1 MTNNLLSFL
10 QENIGRKK
18 PNHPN
23 LSKLTIVIPS
33 YCRQDFIIRQCA
45 NWHGSGA
52 SVVIMDGS
60 PKPLANTLYQAIAD
74 LDDVTYVHSATIVV
88 DRLKHA
94 ATLIK
99 TPYAVLCGD
108 DEFLL
113 ASGVCSAIA
122 LLEQDQDIVACIG
135 QSLHYYLSNNGSQCH
150 YGAGYDTYKYEVRQD
165 DVQDRLNASVKN
177 YNAATCYAVTRSH
190 VWRRSWGNV
199 QRCSSGHVIELEHA
213 FTTYIWGKLASV
225 DDVYWMR
232 SDENPPAETVDV
244 KRLPIQEWWASNKFK
259 TERANFVTKL
269 GDELISVQHIDRANA
284 KALVINAFELLLRE
298 QKYPSNSSFRQQC
311 RQFAVNTL
319 KEWMPRIWVG
329 HLIQLRSRLR
339 PIAPATGN
347 FGNLVDLK
355 ATKTPLPFLFN
366 DEVVSDLSAME
377 KLIADFYKARRD
389 QSE

>member
-60 PKPLANTLYQAIAD
+60 PKPLANTLYQAITG
-74 LDDVTYVHSATIVV
+74 LGDVTYVHSATVIV

-122 LLEQDQDIVACIG
+122 LLEKDQDLVACIG
-135 QSLHYYLSNNGSQCH
+135 QSLHYYLSNNGSQCN
-150 YGAGYDTYKYEVRQD
+150 YGTGYDTYRYEVRHD
-165 DVQDRLNASVKN
+165 NVQDRLNASVKN
-177 YNAATCYAVTRSH
+177 YNAATCYAVTRSP
-190 VWRRSWGNV
+190 VWRRSWGNL
-199 QRCSSGHVIELEHA
+199 QRCSSGDVNELEHA
-213 FTTYIWGKLASV
+213 LTTYIWGNLASV

-232 SDENPPAETVDV
+232 SDENPPAETVDA
-244 KRLPIQEWWASNKFK
+244 KRLPTEDWWASNKFK
-259 TERANFVTKL
+259 TEKANFVTKL
-269 GDELISVQHIDRANA
+269 VDELISAQLIDRANA
-284 KALVINAFELLLRE
+284 ESIVINAFDVYLRD
-298 QKYPSNSSFRQQC
+298 QKYPSNSSFRQKC
-311 RQFAVNTL
+311 RQFVVNTL
-319 KEWMPRIWVG
+319 KEWMPKIWVG
-329 HLIQLRSRLR
+329 HLIRLRGRLR
-339 PIAPATGN
+339 PVVPATGN

-366 DEVVSDLSAME
+366 DELVTDLSAME